1 MTKVLC
7 VGYREWALNIY
18 SKIAQNYKDGDV
30 RVIESYDEYCN
41 SLVKEYNP
49 DFVLFYGWSWMIDK
63 DIIGDY
69 KCIMLHPSKLPKYRG
84 GSPIQNQI
92 IRGEE
97 NSAVTLFL
105 MNEEMDSGPIVFQE
119 LMLLS
124 GSINDIFNRIEELG
138 YQGTMQFLSNPIEG
152 VKQIEEDAT
161 YFSRRTEDQGEIT
174 SKELNE
180 QSSEYIYNKIRML
193 QDPYPN
199 AYLKA
204 SDGKKIFITKAC
216 IES

>member
-1 MTKVLC
+1 VTKVLC

-92 IRGEE
+92 IRGEKD
-97 NSAVTLFL
+97 SAVTLFI
-105 MNEEMDSGPIVFQE
+105 MNEKMDSGNIVFQE
-119 LMLLS
+119 PMSLS
-124 GSINDIFNRIEELG
+124 GSINDIFNKIEELG
-138 YQGTMQFLSNPIEG
+138 YKGTMRFLGNPTDG

-161 YFSRRTEDQGEIT
+161 YFKRRTEQQSEIT
-174 SKELNE
+174 IKELRE
-180 QSSEYIYNKIRML
+180 QPAQYIFNKIRML

-199 AYLKA
+199 AYFQSK
-204 SDGKKIFITKAC
+204 DGKKIIFKDVVIKC
-216 IES
+216 

>member
-41 SLVKEYNP
+41 FLVKEYNP

-92 IRGEE
+92 IRGEKD
-97 NSAVTLFL
+97 SAVTLFI
-105 MNEEMDSGPIVFQE
+105 MNEKMDSGNIVFQE
-119 LMLLS
+119 PMSLS
-124 GSINDIFNRIEELG
+124 GSINDIFNKIEELG
-138 YQGTMQFLSNPIEG
+138 YKGTMQFLGNPTAG

-161 YFSRRTEDQGEIT
+161 YFKRRTEQQSEIT
-174 SKELNE
+174 IKELRE
-180 QSSEYIYNKIRML
+180 QPAQYIFNKIRML

-199 AYLKA
+199 AYFQSK
-204 SDGKKIFITKAC
+204 DGKKIIFKDVVIKC
-216 IES
+216 

>member
-92 IRGEE
+92 IRGEKD
-97 NSAVTLFL
+97 SAVTLFI
-105 MNEEMDSGPIVFQE
+105 MNEKMDSGNIVFQE
-119 LMLLS
+119 PMSLS
-124 GSINDIFNRIEELG
+124 GSINDIFNKIEELG
-138 YQGTMQFLSNPIEG
+138 YKGTMQFLGNPTDG

-161 YFSRRTEDQGEIT
+161 YFKRRTEQQSEIT
-174 SKELNE
+174 IKELRE
-180 QSSEYIYNKIRML
+180 QPAQYIFNKIRML

-199 AYLKA
+199 AYFQSK
-204 SDGKKIFITKAC
+204 DGKKIIFKDVVIKC
-216 IES
+216 